1 MALAASTVAT
11 ISAVSSV
18 ASVGFG
24 VISAYQQ
31 SRAAQA
37 QARYQAQVA
46 QNNATIAQQNA
57 DRIRQNMEQAEDEQ
71 RERIGQT
78 KSSARAAMGATGFL
92 VDDTADST
100 FSLIQQ
106 DIMELGEYDVLKL
119 RDNYEQEARSAEIQG
134 INYQAQAG
142 LNRLEASSY
151 SPAMAAAGS
160 LLGNAGKVAKAGT
173 GVWW

>member
-1 MALAASTVAT
+1 MAVVSSIGSMVMG
-11 ISAVSSV
+11 AVSSYSQ
-18 ASVGFG
+18 AK
-24 VISAYQQ
+24 
-31 SRAAQA
+31 AAQG

-46 QNNATIAQQNA
+46 ENNAIIAQQNA
-57 DRIRQNMEQAEDEQ
+57 DRIRQNMGQAEEEQ
-71 RERIGQT
+71 RRRVEQT
-78 KSSARAAMGATGFL
+78 RSSARAAMGATGFL

-106 DIMELGEYDVLKL
+106 DIMELGEYDILKL

-151 SPAMAAAGS
+151 NAGMAAAGS
-160 LLGNAGKVAKAGT
+160 LLSNAGKVYKAGKEAT
-173 GVWW
+173 WWGG

>member
-1 MALAASTVAT
+1 MAATSTITAIAAVGSTAM
-11 ISAVSSV
+11 SV
-18 ASVGFG
+18 MG
-24 VISAYQQ
+24 AYQQ

-46 QNNATIAQQNA
+46 QNNAIIAQQNA

-71 RERIGQT
+71 RERIAQT
-78 KSSARAAMGATGFL
+78 KGAARAAMGATGFL
-92 VDDTADST
+92 VDDTEDST

-106 DIMELGEYDVLKL
+106 DIMELGEYDILKL

-151 SPAMAAAGS
+151 SPFMAAAGT
-160 LLGNAGKVAKAGT
+160 LIGGAGKIASAGKDA
-173 GVWW
+173 GWWK